1 MTFKKPT
8 RKALACFIAVA
19 ACATASVQAK
29 DAPPAGKV
37 QGGGLDAAI
46 QARYSAVEK
55 MVNSGAPSA
64 DVGRALYWPNVI
76 VTGQGAEKV
85 SHGLDELQPVLA
97 AVLKDLGTHCKFI
110 VKDPQAQSGSL
121 AAVFS
126 QLTCKAAAAGQPDIN
141 LRLLYVWERR
151 GNDWKVVREMYSEGA
166 MN

>member
-1 MTFKKPT
+1 MTFNYSA
-8 RKALACFIAVA
+8 RKALVCFVA
-19 ACATASVQAK
+19 AAACGAACVQAK
-29 DAPPAGKV
+29 DASPAVKV
-37 QGGGLDAAI
+37 QEGGLDAAI

-85 SHGLDELQPVLA
+85 SHGLDQLQPVLA

-110 VKDPQAQSGSL
+110 VKDPQAQSGGL
-121 AAVFS
+121 TAVFS
-126 QLTCKAAAAGQPDIN
+126 QLTCKAAVAGQPDIN